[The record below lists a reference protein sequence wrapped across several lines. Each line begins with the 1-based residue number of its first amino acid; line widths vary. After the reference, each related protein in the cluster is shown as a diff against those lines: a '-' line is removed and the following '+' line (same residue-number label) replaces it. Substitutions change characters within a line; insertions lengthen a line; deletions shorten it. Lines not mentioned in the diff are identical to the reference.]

1 MKKTILIIGF
11 LLLFAANILAIPR
24 TSSEALSIA
33 NSFYQKAQV
42 STKMISTELSTLK
55 LAYTCT
61 DGISTRSTSDKAF
74 YYVFNRGEN
83 NGFIIVSGDDR
94 AKDILGY
101 SDTGNFDI
109 NSLPPNFATWLNCY
123 KEELKYLIDQ
133 SESTSTSS
141 VQLSESISTDV
152 RQSTYS
158 TSVSPLLG
166 GIKWDQGSPYNNLC
180 PIINDSTSERAA
192 TGCVATAMAQVMK
205 YYSWPVSG
213 TGVNTYT
220 PTGFTTSLSV
230 DFSKTTYDWANMTD
244 KYNSSSAA
252 IQKDAVATLMY
263 HAGVSVNMMY
273 GEYSSA
279 SSLNMAKALIGYFSY
294 DSNIQS
300 YYRDYYSKPEW
311 EGLIKTE
318 LNAGRPV
325 FYAGYSKDTGHQFVC
340 DGYDSNGLFHFNWGW
355 SGNSDGYFELSVLN
369 PSSLGI
375 GGGTSGVFNYDQL
388 IVIGVQKP
396 NASSTAHPYQ
406 LYLYSPFNTIPASV
420 NRTSTFTLPMRIT
433 NFGINTFN
441 GKVGLAL
448 YNDNGFVKLLS
459 SRSSSLDTYSGYYNP
474 SYATNITIPSEVV
487 DGNYMLYSVF
497 QSTGDSD
504 WQIMRGKI
512 GTPNYINVN
521 VTSTNILFSAPDVR
535 PKLTLN
541 SITVNGNLYQ
551 NKTGKFNVSITNNG
565 GEYNSSLLIYLKSAE
580 NNVTEQYVSND
591 PINIASGNTKSFDIT
606 GNIKL
611 VPGQYYLYVMYDY
624 YNNRA
629 SQSYVTLGDSIAVTV
644 LPEPGNPILTLTSKV
659 SFPDSNKVNKSNA
672 VLTARIKNTGGY
684 FNNHVIAYVYPST
697 AGNSLTYYGYQTL
710 VLDTDEEKEITFS
723 GNIDLDP
730 GSYLTAVTYWDT
742 TINDWNLI
750 TPRDNS
756 VLAFTLV
763 DSSTDIE
770 RNTSSKLLIY
780 PNPVVDNL
788 FLQSEKIIKIIRI
801 MNISGKQ
808 VLFLRPEKSGLIS
821 VSVIEL
827 SPGTYV
833 LQCESETGIE
843 VCKFII
849 R

>member
-1 MKKTILIIGF
+1 MKKTLLLIGF
-11 LLLFAANILAIPR
+11 LLLFATNVLAIPR
-24 TSSEALSIA
+24 TSSEALNIA

-42 STKMISTELSTLK
+42 STKRMSTDLSTLK

-61 DGISTRSTSDKAF
+61 YGISTKSTSDKAY
-74 YYVFNRGEN
+74 YYVFNRGDN
-83 NGFIIVSGDDR
+83 NGFIIISGDDR

-101 SDTGNFDI
+101 SDSGKFDI
-109 NSLPPNFATWLNCY
+109 NSLPPNFSAWLNFY
-123 KEELKYLIDQ
+123 KEELKCMIDQ
-133 SESTSTSS
+133 PESTTAST
-141 VQLSESISTDV
+141 VQLSESISTNI

-158 TSVSPLLG
+158 TSVSPLLS
-166 GIKWDQGSPYNNLC
+166 GIKWDQGEPYNNLC

-205 YYSWPVSG
+205 YYNWPVSG
-213 TGVNTYT
+213 TGSNTYT
-220 PTGFTTSLSV
+220 PSGFSAPLSV
-230 DFSKTTYDWANMTD
+230 DFSKTAYDWTNMTD
-244 KYNSSSAA
+244 TYDNSSTA
-252 IQKDAVATLMY
+252 IQKNAVATLMY

-279 SSLNMAKALIGYFSY
+279 SSVNMAKALIGYFSY
-294 DSNIQS
+294 DSNIQN

-311 EGLIKTE
+311 EDLIKTE

-375 GGGTSGVFNYDQL
+375 GGGTSGGFNYDQL
-388 IVIGVQKP
+388 IVVGVQKP

-406 LYLYSPFNTIPASV
+406 LYLYSPFTNIPASV
-420 NRTSTFTLPMRIT
+420 SRTSTFTLPLRIT
-433 NFGINTFN
+433 NLGINTFIGN
-441 GKVGLAL
+441 VGLAL
-448 YNDNGFVKLLS
+448 YDGNGFVKLLS

-474 SYATNITIPSEVV
+474 SYATNVTIPSDVV

-497 QSTGDSD
+497 QPTDDSD
-504 WQIMRGKI
+504 WQIMRGKV

-521 VTSTNILFSAPDVR
+521 VTSTNILFTVPDVR

-541 SITVNGNLYQ
+541 SLTVNGNLYQ

-565 GEYNSSLLIYLKSAE
+565 GEYNSSLLLYLKSTE
-580 NNVTEQYVSND
+580 NNATEQYVSND
-591 PINIASGNTKSFDIT
+591 PINIASGSTKSFDIA

-611 VPGQYYLYVMYDY
+611 VPGKYYLYVIYDS

-629 SQSYVTLGDSIAVTV
+629 SQSFVTLGDSIAVTV
-644 LPEPGNPILTLTSKV
+644 LSEPRNPILTLTSKV
-659 SFPDSNKVNKSNA
+659 SFPDANNVNKSNA

-684 FNNHVIAYVYPST
+684 FNNHVIAFVYPST

-710 VLDTDEEKEITFS
+710 VLDTDEEKEVTFS

-756 VLAFTLV
+756 VLTFTLV

-770 RNTSSKLLIY
+770 PNTSAKLIIY
-780 PNPVVDNL
+780 PNPVIDNL
-788 FLQSEKIIKIIRI
+788 LLQSEKIIKIIRI
-801 MNISGKQ
+801 IDISGKQ
-808 VLFLRPEKSGLIS
+808 ILFLRPEKSGLIS
-821 VSVIEL
+821 VSADGL
-827 SPGTYV
+827 SSGTYV

-843 VCKFII
+843 VCKFIK

>member
-1 MKKTILIIGF
+1 
-11 LLLFAANILAIPR
+11 
-24 TSSEALSIA
+24 
-33 NSFYQKAQV
+33 
-42 STKMISTELSTLK
+42 
-55 LAYTCT
+55 
-61 DGISTRSTSDKAF
+61 
-74 YYVFNRGEN
+74 
-83 NGFIIVSGDDR
+83 
-94 AKDILGY
+94 
-101 SDTGNFDI
+101 
-109 NSLPPNFATWLNCY
+109 
-123 KEELKYLIDQ
+123 
-133 SESTSTSS
+133 
-141 VQLSESISTDV
+141 
-152 RQSTYS
+152 
-158 TSVSPLLG
+158 
-166 GIKWDQGSPYNNLC
+166 
-180 PIINDSTSERAA
+180 
-192 TGCVATAMAQVMK
+192 
-205 YYSWPVSG
+205 
-213 TGVNTYT
+213 
-220 PTGFTTSLSV
+220 
-230 DFSKTTYDWANMTD
+230 
-244 KYNSSSAA
+244 
-252 IQKDAVATLMY
+252 
-263 HAGVSVNMMY
+263 
-273 GEYSSA
+273 
-279 SSLNMAKALIGYFSY
+279 
-294 DSNIQS
+294 
-300 YYRDYYSKPEW
+300 
-311 EGLIKTE
+311 
-318 LNAGRPV
+318 
-325 FYAGYSKDTGHQFVC
+325 
-340 DGYDSNGLFHFNWGW
+340 
-355 SGNSDGYFELSVLN
+355 
-369 PSSLGI
+369 
-375 GGGTSGVFNYDQL
+375 
-388 IVIGVQKP
+388 
-396 NASSTAHPYQ
+396 
-406 LYLYSPFNTIPASV
+406 
-420 NRTSTFTLPMRIT
+420 MRIT

-497 QSTGDSD
+497 QPTGDSD
-504 WQIMRGKI
+504 WQIMRGKV

-521 VTSTNILFSAPDVR
+521 VTSTNILFTVPDVR

-565 GEYNSSLLIYLKSAE
+565 GEYNSSLLIYLKSVE
-580 NNVTEQYVSND
+580 NNATEQFVSND
-591 PINIASGNTKSFDIT
+591 PINIASGSTKSFDIT

-611 VPGQYYLYVMYDY
+611 NSGQYYLYVMYDY

-770 RNTSSKLLIY
+770 RNTSSKLFIY

-788 FLQSEKIIKIIRI
+788 FLQSEKIIKTIRI
-801 MNISGKQ
+801 MDISGKQ

-843 VCKFII
+843 VCKFIK